1 MSDWHPIV
9 RLQIDG
15 RIVPEGE
22 TLRLA
27 AINRMEDGSLLI
39 SFQTEKQK
47 HSHPNEQPEKPR
59 PTAG

>member
-15 RIVPEGE
+15 RVVPEGE
-22 TLRLA
+22 ILRLS
-27 AINRMEDGSLLI
+27 AISRMEDGSLII

-47 HSHPNEQPEKPR
+47 QSETKSI
-59 PTAG
+59 T